1 MPDLN
6 DYHAFQST
14 TGGGSGN
21 GGGCSGGCLPCILAG
36 IGLLW
41 LSGWLLSGW
50 LFG

>member
-14 TGGGSGN
+14 TGGSDGK

-41 LSGWLLSGW
+41 LIGWLLG
-50 LFG
+50 